1 MRPLSFESHTSQDGS
16 IWQLAQAVYGQS
28 AGPDRA
34 FAPVIPGN
42 TSARLALY
50 TGLAW
55 RLSLG
60 CARVAWLGEGWSTLA
75 GDGVVRVDTR
85 VNASGKVRAGS
96 GALRELRRPDELCDL
111 MRDLPGTKPVLG
123 ILACAPERISE
134 LAELLEDPWP
144 IVELLDGGELL
155 MVIELARVPGARDSV
170 RLFSPSEDWETDLE
184 LSLVD
189 LNHALEEVVAEPG
202 PQQLQRLMRGA
213 GGLSRARPRAG

>member
-16 IWQLAQAVYGQS
+16 LWQLAQATYGLS

-75 GDGVVRVDTR
+75 GDGVVPIDTR
-85 VNASGKVRAGS
+85 VSASGKVRAGS
-96 GALRELRRPDELCDL
+96 GALRELRRPDELYEL
-111 MRDLPGTKPVLG
+111 LNDLPGSKPVIG
-123 ILACAPERISE
+123 ILACVKERLPE
-134 LAELLEDPWP
+134 LADLLEDPWP
-144 IVELLDGGELL
+144 IVEVLDGGELL
-155 MVIELARVPGARDSV
+155 MVLELARVPGACDTI

-189 LNHALEEVVAEPG
+189 LNQALEEVVAQPG
-202 PQQLQRLMRGA
+202 PQQLRRLMRGA